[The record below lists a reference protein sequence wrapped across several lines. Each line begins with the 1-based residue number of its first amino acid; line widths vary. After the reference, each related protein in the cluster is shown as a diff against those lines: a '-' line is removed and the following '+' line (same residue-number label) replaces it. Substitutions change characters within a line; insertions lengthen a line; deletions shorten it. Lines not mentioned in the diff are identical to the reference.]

1 MKARVLPA
9 LLFLWLGGLSGAF
22 LLAAGEPAVRHPL
35 AAAQGTVAATATAPA
50 PQAPTTA
57 QTGGQETEPAEPA
70 GATVKISL
78 QDFKLVPNKVTAK
91 AGAVTFVLTNDGR
104 YTHDFRVEGQ
114 GVNERAPRVGQ
125 GHSREFKVTLTP
137 GTYRISCPISNH
149 AKRGMTGTLV
159 VK

>member
-1 MKARVLPA
+1 MKAWLPA
-9 LLFLWLGGLSGAF
+9 LLFLWLGGLSGAL

-35 AAAQGTVAATATAPA
+35 AAQAQASTAPGA
-50 PQAPTTA
+50 STSQTPTAGET
-57 QTGGQETEPAEPA
+57 QGGGA
-70 GATVKISL
+70 GATGPAQARITIAL
-78 QDFKLVPNKVTAK
+78 RDFKLVPDKVTGK
-91 AGAVTFVLTNDGR
+91 AGAITFVLENEGR
-104 YTHDFRVEGQ
+104 YTHDFRVEGE

-137 GTYRISCPISNH
+137 GSYRISCPISNH